1 MDNPQTLATL
11 GTQVTWG
18 RKQTKQGAIRNGQST
33 DSGSIG
39 HTSHVRTKTN
49 KARGNQEWTIQRI
62 WQHWAHK
69 SREAENK
76 QNTTTQHRKLKTWT
90 TRTSLKTGDEP
101 GWYWMVTWQ
110 FLLLIRHTP
119 FFVKPMK
126 RSTKYEARSTE
137 DNIICKMILFFT
149 SHLLWS
155 IKSIWEKG
163 YFKTKSSTFCCILIS
178 FQKTCFFSCVFASD
192 IYIKYSCEMVV
203 WISNRTYL
211 KLVF

>member
-11 GTQVTWG
+11 STQVTWG
-18 RKQTKQGAIRNGQST
+18 RKQTKHN
-33 DSGSIG
+33 
-39 HTSHVRTKTN
+39 
-49 KARGNQEWTIQRI
+49 
-62 WQHWAHK
+62 
-69 SREAENK
+69 
-76 QNTTTQHRKLKTWT
+76 NTTTQHRKLKTWT
-90 TRTSLKTGDEP
+90 TRTPLKTGDEP